1 MKVIQENRKAYYD
14 YDIQEQY
21 EAGIKLTGAEVKS
34 AKNGGANLRGSYVQI
49 TTNGVPIV
57 VGMHISRYAK
67 DSSKEDYDPTRSRV
81 LLMHKKEI
89 NKILGKLTQKKC
101 VAIPISLKIVQNMLK
116 LDVGIGISKKNIDK
130 REVEKKRDVDR
141 DIERTLKNNF

>member
-57 VGMHISRYAK
+57 VGMHISRYTK

>member
-1 MKVIQENRKAYYD
+1 MKILQENRKAHFD
-14 YDIQEQY
+14 YEIQEQF
-21 EAGIKLTGAEVKS
+21 EVGIKLTGAEVKS

-57 VGMHISRYAK
+57 VGMHISRYTK
-67 DSSKEDYDPTRSRV
+67 DSSKEDYDPTRSRI

-89 NKILGKLTQKKC
+89 NKIIGKLTQKKC

-116 LDVGIGISKKNIDK
+116 LDIGIGISKKNIDK
-130 REVEKKRDVDR
+130 REVEKTRDIDR

>member
-1 MKVIQENRKAYYD
+1 MKILQENRKARFD
-14 YDIQEQY
+14 YDIQEEY

-34 AKNGGANLRGSYVQI
+34 VKTGGANLRGSYVQI
-49 TTNGVPIV
+49 TSAGVPIV
-57 VGMHISRYAK
+57 VGMHISRYTK
-67 DSSKEDYDPTRSRV
+67 DSSIETYDPTRSRT

-101 VAIPISLKIVQNMLK
+101 VAVPISLKIVRNMIK
-116 LDVGIGISKKNIDK
+116 LDIGIGISKKNIDK
-130 REVEKKRDVDR
+130 REIEKTREIDR

>member
-1 MKVIQENRKAYYD
+1 MKVIQENRKAFYD

-49 TTNGVPIV
+49 TTNGVPII
-57 VGMHISRYAK
+57 VGMHISRYTK

-101 VAIPISLKIVQNMLK
+101 VAVPISLKIVKNMLK
-116 LDVGIGISKKNIDK
+116 LDIGIGISKKNIDK
-130 REVEKKRDVDR
+130 REVEKQRDIDR